1 MARPSNTADRQR
13 EIVDGLLEVIATEG
27 YERASIARIAQAAE
41 LAPGLVHYHF
51 ESKQEV
57 LLALLDRLATLVRDR
72 FERRYGEDPLVV
84 LDAFIDA
91 HLALDDD
98 AEPRAVAAWVVIG
111 AEALRQ
117 PRVRERYQAVVAQ
130 RLAQLD
136 AIVETCLRA
145 AHGHARGKRAVA
157 AGILAAIEGAYQ
169 LSAAAP
175 GAMPRGGAA
184 TTVRRM
190 AHALVGGAV

>member
-1 MARPSNTADRQR
+1 MGRPSNTADRRR
-13 EIVDGLLEVIATEG
+13 EIVDGLLDVIVTDG
-27 YERASIARIAQAAE
+27 YEGASVARIARAAG

-57 LLALLDRLATLVRDR
+57 LLALVDRLAALVRAR
-72 FERRYGEDPLVV
+72 FERRRSDAPTAQ

-91 HLALDDD
+91 HLALDHD
-98 AEPRAVAAWVVIG
+98 ADPRAVAAWVVVG

-117 PRVRERYQAVVAQ
+117 PAVRERWQGVVEQ
-130 RLAQLD
+130 RLALLD
-136 AIVETCLRA
+136 EIVEACLRA
-145 AHGHARGKRAVA
+145 EHGHARGKRAAA

-184 TTVRRM
+184 PTVRRM
-190 AHALVGGAV
+190 AHALVGGRP